1 MVKNIFEDSFAP
13 LIVEEIL
20 MHGYL
25 EMSSVILKVLS
36 INFYGKHSDLIES
49 NIQLKINENYS
60 SIKDAFKKLIN
71 GGILERLPSVESG
84 QNLKEPNKGVIT
96 HKVPKFCILNEANKQ
111 DFPEIKIEG

>member
-1 MVKNIFEDSFAP
+1 MVKNIYEDTSAP

-49 NIQLKINENYS
+49 NIQLQINENYS

-84 QNLKEPNKGVIT
+84 QNLKETNVIT
-96 HKVPKFCILNEANKQ
+96 HKVPKFSILNEANKQ